1 MRTIEPTT
9 IRDLLRGARVLGP
22 IAIPNADTGILFDNG
37 LVLDLLNHTILS
49 LDASTEVVARARITL
64 DRQAAQ
70 LSTLSP
76 LDAVVDTEPEADE
89 YALEVPD
96 FIPSVPLLDADADER
111 DVARGRRIAANL
123 DVEEGWVE

>member
-1 MRTIEPTT
+1 VRTIEPTT

-37 LVLDLLNHTILS
+37 LVLDLLNHTILT

-76 LDAVVDTEPEADE
+76 LEAVPEPEPEADE

-111 DVARGRRIAANL
+111 DVARGRRIAASI
-123 DVEEGWVE
+123 DIEEGWVE